1 MYAFTHCLPPVKL
14 PLRHRGAT
22 LALRQLRGPDSGPRV
37 RTRTF
42 GVSGALFVTLGGA
55 LFADALSV
63 PFAVTA
69 LIFDGSVTLFVG
81 GIAGI
86 DYTSHV
92 LVLQTLASME
102 SSNC

>member
-1 MYAFTHCLPPVKL
+1 M
-14 PLRHRGAT
+14 G
-22 LALRQLRGPDSGPRV
+22 RV
-37 RTRTF
+37 FVHERL
-42 GVSGALFVTLGGA
+42 GVNRALFVTLGGA